1 MIYLSYHNVLVHYI
15 TLAMKSDIIILSC
28 TLLVDL
34 MVSACLQLLF
44 HQRGLSLRL
53 SVYQQACQSLT
64 DDYEN
69 VRLSA
74 MKLIWVLSHLYPDRY
89 HIISLVASIH
99 TLLLGLGVFAQFCK
113 IICKSTS
120 ESHTV
125 KVEILARM

>member
-15 TLAMKSDIIILSC
+15 TLAMKSDIIILV
-28 TLLVDL
+28 LYLWI
-34 MVSACLQLLF
+34 CLQLLF

-89 HIISLVASIH
+89 HIISLVANIH